1 MNHLPASPPL
11 RPIPSV
17 FSLESP
23 LESPLVSPL
32 ALPLADVVPRLAS
45 TCARLTALIL
55 TALLATALF
64 PAAHAQPYPNKP
76 IRMIVP
82 FPPGGAADLAAR
94 TVVQALSNGLGQQI
108 IIDNRGG
115 ADGAIA
121 GNAVVSSAPDGYTI
135 LFATTTGLNA
145 APVMRKQPPY
155 DPISAFTPITMVGKF
170 GFFLFVHESLPAK
183 TVPEFLAYV
192 RANPGKVNY
201 GTGNGTS
208 ILTTA
213 QLALVEKLDMLHV
226 PYKGDAATTQDL
238 IAGRVQVMIGTPGS
252 AMPQVASGRL
262 RVLAALL
269 PNRSPL
275 APDAPTATEAG
286 LRGLTISPW
295 AGLFGPT
302 GLPREV
308 VERLGREMK
317 VVAAK
322 PEIKA
327 ALDRIAF
334 EVQASSP
341 EEMAAFLK
349 DQLEVWKKTANELGL
364 ERN

>member
-1 MNHLPASPPL
+1 MKTILT
-11 RPIPSV
+11 
-17 FSLESP
+17 SL
-23 LESPLVSPL
+23 LVTL
-32 ALPLADVVPRLAS
+32 ALACS
-45 TCARLTALIL
+45 
-55 TALLATALF
+55 
-64 PAAHAQPYPNKP
+64 AAQAQAQPYPNKP

-82 FPPGGAADLAAR
+82 FPPGGAADLSAR
-94 TVVQALSNGLGQQI
+94 IVVQALSAGLGQQI

-121 GNAVVSSAPDGYTI
+121 GNALIASQPDGYTL

-155 DPISAFTPITMVGKF
+155 DPLTAFTPISMVGKF

-201 GTGNGTS
+201 GSGNGTS
-208 ILTTA
+208 ILSTA

-226 PYKGDAATTQDL
+226 PYKGDAPATQDL

-252 AMPQVASGRL
+252 AMPQVATGRL

-275 APDAPTATEAG
+275 APDTPTAIEAG

-295 AGLFGPT
+295 AGLFGPA

-308 VERLGREMK
+308 VERVGREMR

-322 PEIKA
+322 PDVKT

-349 DQLEVWKKTANELGL
+349 AQLEVWKKGADEVKL

>member
-1 MNHLPASPPL
+1 MKS
-11 RPIPSV
+11 
-17 FSLESP
+17 
-23 LESPLVSPL
+23 
-32 ALPLADVVPRLAS
+32 
-45 TCARLTALIL
+45 LTAQLVLL
-55 TALLATALF
+55 TLCAVLPQAA
-64 PAAHAQPYPNKP
+64 PAQAYPNRP

-82 FPPGGAADLAAR
+82 FPPGGAADVAAR
-94 TVVQALSNGLGQQI
+94 TVVQALSQGLGQQVI
-108 IIDNRGG
+108 VDNRSG

-121 GNAVVSSAPDGYTI
+121 GNAVIAAPPDGYTL

-145 APVMRKQPPY
+145 APVMRKLPPY
-155 DPISAFTPITMVGKF
+155 DPLTAFTPISLVGKF

-183 TVPEFLAYV
+183 TVPEFLAHV

-213 QLALVEKLDMLHV
+213 QLALEEKLDMLHV
-226 PYKGDAATTQDL
+226 PYKGDAPATTDL

-275 APDAPTATEAG
+275 APDTPTAVEAG

-295 AGLFGPT
+295 AGLFGPA
-302 GLPREV
+302 GLPQEV
-308 VERLGREMK
+308 VERIGREMR
-317 VVAAK
+317 VVAAN
-322 PEIKA
+322 PEVKA
-327 ALDRIAF
+327 TLDRIAF
-334 EVQASSP
+334 EVQASTP
-341 EEMAAFLK
+341 QEMASFLK
-349 DQLEVWKKTANELGL
+349 EQLDIWKKTANAVNL

>member
-1 MNHLPASPPL
+1 MNTIL
-11 RPIPSV
+11 R
-17 FSLESP
+17 SL
-23 LESPLVSPL
+23 LITL
-32 ALPLADVVPRLAS
+32 AVACS
-45 TCARLTALIL
+45 
-55 TALLATALF
+55 
-64 PAAHAQPYPNKP
+64 AAQAQPYPNKP

-82 FPPGGAADLAAR
+82 FPAGGAADLSAR
-94 TVVQALSNGLGQQI
+94 IVVQALAAGLGQQI

-121 GNAVVSSAPDGYTI
+121 GNAVVSANPDGYTL

-145 APVMRKQPPY
+145 APVMRKVPPY
-155 DPISAFTPITMVGKF
+155 DPVTAFTPISLVGKF

-183 TVPEFLAYV
+183 NVAEFLAYV

-201 GTGNGTS
+201 GSGNGTS

-226 PYKGDAATTQDL
+226 PYKGDAPATQDL

-252 AMPQVASGRL
+252 AMQQVAGGRL

-275 APDAPTATEAG
+275 APDTPTATEAG

-295 AGLFGPT
+295 AGLFGPA

-308 VERLGREMK
+308 VDRVAREMK
-317 VVAAK
+317 AVAAK
-322 PEIKA
+322 PEVKT

-334 EVQASSP
+334 EVQASTP
-341 EEMAAFLK
+341 EEMAAILK
-349 DQLEVWKKTANELGL
+349 QQLDVWRKTALEVKL
-364 ERN
+364 EQN

>member
-1 MNHLPASPPL
+1 MNQFRHALGA
-11 RPIPSV
+11 
-17 FSLESP
+17 
-23 LESPLVSPL
+23 L
-32 ALPLADVVPRLAS
+32 ALLICCVAI
-45 TCARLTALIL
+45 ALP
-55 TALLATALF
+55 TMVQ
-64 PAAHAQPYPNKP
+64 AQPYPNKP

-82 FPPGGAADLAAR
+82 FPAGGAADLSAR
-94 TVVQALSNGLGQQI
+94 IVVQALSAGLGQQI
-108 IIDNRGG
+108 IVDNRGG

-121 GNAVVSSAPDGYTI
+121 GNAVIASQPDGYTL

-155 DPISAFTPITMVGKF
+155 DPLTAFTPVSMVGKF

-201 GTGNGTS
+201 GSGNGTS
-208 ILTTA
+208 SLTSA

-226 PYKGDAATTQDL
+226 PYKGDAPATQDL
-238 IAGRVQVMIGTPGS
+238 IAGRELVMIGTPGS
-252 AMPQVASGRL
+252 AMPQVATGRL

-275 APDAPTATEAG
+275 APDVPTATEAG

-295 AGLFGPT
+295 AGLFGPA
-302 GLPREV
+302 GLPRDV
-308 VERLGREMK
+308 VERVGREMR
-317 VVAAK
+317 VVASK
-322 PEIKA
+322 PEVKA

-349 DQLEVWKKTANELGL
+349 AQLEVWKKVADEVKL

>member
-1 MNHLPASPPL
+1 MNQFRHALGALALLICSAVGALPAM
-11 RPIPSV
+11 
-17 FSLESP
+17 
-23 LESPLVSPL
+23 
-32 ALPLADVVPRLAS
+32 
-45 TCARLTALIL
+45 
-55 TALLATALF
+55 
-64 PAAHAQPYPNKP
+64 AHAQVYPQRP

-82 FPPGGAADLAAR
+82 FPAGGAADLSAR
-94 TVVQALSNGLGQQI
+94 IVMQALSAGLGQQI

-121 GNAVVSSAPDGYTI
+121 GNAVIASQPDGYTL

-155 DPISAFTPITMVGKF
+155 DPLTAFTPISMVGKF

-201 GTGNGTS
+201 GSGNGTS
-208 ILTTA
+208 ILSTA

-226 PYKGDAATTQDL
+226 PYKGDAPATQDL

-252 AMPQVASGRL
+252 AMPQVATGRL

-275 APDAPTATEAG
+275 APDTPTATEAG

-295 AGLFGPT
+295 AGLFGPA

-308 VERLGREMK
+308 IERIGREMR

-322 PEIKA
+322 PEVKT

-349 DQLEVWKKTANELGL
+349 AQLEVWKKVADEVKL